1 MLARVEYQYQF
12 SWTRYK
18 ELELE
23 IGKAIL
29 LQTELKKPHLPLHFN
44 IASR

>member
-1 MLARVEYQYQF
+1 VEGKMLAGVECQYQF

-29 LQTELKKPHLPLHFN
+29 LQTELKK
-44 IASR
+44 